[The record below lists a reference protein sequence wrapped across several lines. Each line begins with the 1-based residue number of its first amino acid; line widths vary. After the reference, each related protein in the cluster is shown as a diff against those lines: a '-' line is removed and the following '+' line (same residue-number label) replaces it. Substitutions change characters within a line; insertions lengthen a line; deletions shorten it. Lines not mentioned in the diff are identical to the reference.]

1 MNTGHVSPASLAERL
16 NVTPE
21 AVYRWL
27 RNGMLFGEKRGKEW
41 QIPIDDALLF
51 VRSYAKKTGTPLSPI
66 PPHNQRRSYAV
77 YSVTGAS
84 RPQTM
89 TLTLSPEAVRH
100 LDEVRRGSCE
110 KLSRSAVIERAILE
124 YGREQ

>member
-1 MNTGHVSPASLAERL
+1 MNASHVSTATLAKEMR
-16 NVTPE
+16 VTPE

-27 RNGMLFGEKRGKEW
+27 KNGMLFGEKRGKQW
-41 QIPIDDALLF
+41 WIPRDDAIAF
-51 VRSYAKKTGTPLSPI
+51 VRAYAKKTGTPLSPI

-77 YSVTGAS
+77 YSVTEAS

-110 KLSRSAVIERAILE
+110 KLSRSAVIERAILD
-124 YGREQ
+124 YRREQ